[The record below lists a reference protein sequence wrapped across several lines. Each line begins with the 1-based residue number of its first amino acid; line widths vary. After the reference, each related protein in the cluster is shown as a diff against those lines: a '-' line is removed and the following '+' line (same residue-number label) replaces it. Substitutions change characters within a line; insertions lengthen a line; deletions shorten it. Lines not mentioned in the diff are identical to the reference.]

1 MRCVTRAGAPGCRRP
16 PAVYPAEEMDETRS
30 PRKAAAVGRAAALE
44 RVLLIAAQSDPLEAA
59 LRVARPPIACVR
71 VEAPGALLDG
81 LLRGS
86 DWDAAVVV
94 AGDPGAVAD
103 ALVALRDHDPRLPV
117 VVVAEREAAEEE
129 PVWRALGA
137 RLAMPRAD
145 LRDPVAELR
154 ALAAGDAAD
163 VEAPEPRDAEDAR
176 ALAAAAVG
184 ALHAVAAPA
193 ADASWR
199 RVAEAVRRAA
209 AADLVEVWRP
219 AGDHAPLRAGPIA
232 ADDPALARLHERLDA
247 GVRPRDRLVQW
258 AFERARAATVDDLA
272 RGPDARGAG
281 DPPGDARRP
290 SPPAPHAGPRFRRRD
305 AALAA
310 GLRAVHALPV
320 AGDAPD
326 GAGSPVAA
334 VLLLG
339 WRDPRV
345 AAEGAHR
352 AAWLAGALGPAWSWR
367 RRAEAATRRDALVDR
382 ALLAV
387 RDGAA
392 ACDAE
397 GRLMLRNRAAE
408 RLGFAGRVG
417 DPADRWRD
425 AWRLG
430 DAEGRPIA
438 AGGDPLS
445 QALAGRSLTALP
457 LTGESNAGRRRPIEV
472 DAEPIHDDAGALVG
486 AVVVLRDATSEAAA
500 SAEVLA
506 ASRRA
511 LAEFRG
517 LLDRAADLAAVL
529 GEASANDDLWGPLD
543 GFLRTT
549 TPANGWRV
557 RAPDGHELARRL
569 LGDPARPRLAQP
581 LRVGPRDLGVLE
593 LYAPDTTAWD
603 ERHAT
608 AALVAGNLLAVALD
622 HADLVVE
629 ERALRAQAEEGA
641 RRLRALFDAS
651 PAAVAVVALDDDEL
665 LDVNTALTQLLG
677 REREGLLR
685 RRAADVGLWL
695 EPDDRAAVLG
705 AALDGHGVRD
715 REVRVRHRDGREL
728 RCLLASER
736 TDHGGRPALL
746 VTLLDVTDRLVREA
760 QLAQLANFREVL
772 MGFVEE
778 TLVQGFE
785 GAFYQRLVEAAVR
798 ATPGAEAGSL
808 LLRDEHDAYRF
819 VAAVGYEETTD
830 DPLGIAA
837 RPTRAIAASLTVPI
851 HLDGRRVATLTL
863 DAFRHARAFDGASQ
877 QLAAAFAAQ
886 AATLVKRRS
895 LERELERLAYHDALT
910 GLPNRA
916 LLRDRLGQAVA
927 RAIRTGRGGAALF
940 LDLDNLKVTNDTLGH
955 TVGDALLTAVAQRL
969 RLTVRA
975 DDTVARVGGDEFVVL
990 LHEVRD
996 PDTTAQVAEKVLD
1009 ALRTPF
1015 DLGGHEVHA
1024 AASMGI
1030 VLFPDDAVD
1039 ADVLVQHGDTAMYQA
1054 KAQGKDRFRFF
1065 TREMNRALL
1074 ERAALEAQLRKALER
1089 DELTLHFQPRVSLRD
1104 GRITSVE
1111 ALARWRHP
1119 ERGWV
1124 PPSAFIP
1131 VAEDAGLIDAVGRRL
1146 LEHACRQA
1154 RAWVDAGC
1162 GTVVAFNLSAKQ
1174 LQERDI
1180 VAQVED
1186 ALARAG
1192 LAGRWLELELTES
1205 AVMRN
1210 VEENV
1215 GKLVALRRLGVHV
1228 SVDDFG
1234 TAYSSLNYLKR
1245 LPASALKIDRSF
1257 VVDLGDDPEASPHD
1271 AGIVR
1276 AVVVLAHTLGMQA
1289 IAEGI
1294 ETPAQ
1299 LAFLRDLGCEQGQ
1312 GYLFARPAPADEVTA
1327 QLRAGHL
1334 PLPPH
1339 GG

>member
-1 MRCVTRAGAPGCRRP
+1 
-16 PAVYPAEEMDETRS
+16 MDETRTT
-30 PRKAAAVGRAAALE
+30 RATAAPPRAAALE
-44 RVLLIAAQSDPLEAA
+44 RVVLVAAPNDPLEAA
-59 LRVARPPIACVR
+59 LRAAGPAVACVR
-71 VEAPGALLDG
+71 VDGPGALLDG

-86 DWDAAVVV
+86 DWDAAAVV
-94 AGDPGAVAD
+94 AAEPSRTAD
-103 ALVALRDHDPRLPV
+103 TLVALRDHDPRLPV
-117 VVVAEREAAEEE
+117 MVVVAHEAASEE
-129 PVWRALGA
+129 PLWRALGA
-137 RLAMPRAD
+137 RLVLPRD
-145 LRDPVAELR
+145 ELRDPVTELR
-154 ALAAGDAAD
+154 AIAEGDGGVLAT
-163 VEAPEPRDAEDAR
+163 PEPRDAADAR
-176 ALAAAAVG
+176 VLADAAVG
-184 ALHAVAAPA
+184 ALRAAGA
-193 ADASWR
+193 ADGDGAWR
-199 RVAEAVRRAA
+199 RVAESVRQASG
-209 AADLVEVWRP
+209 ADLVEVWRP
-219 AGDHAPLRAGPIA
+219 AGGGGPLRAGPVA
-232 ADDPALARLHERLDA
+232 TDDPQLARLHERLDA
-247 GVRPRDRLVQW
+247 GARPRDRLTQW
-258 AFERARAATVDDLA
+258 VYERARAATLDDLTK
-272 RGPDARGAG
+272 GPDARDAG
-281 DPPGDARRP
+281 EPRERPPHEGPRSA
-290 SPPAPHAGPRFRRRD
+290 APGPRFRRRD

-310 GLRAVHALPV
+310 GLRTIHALPV
-320 AGDAPD
+320 TGDGREA
-326 GAGSPVAA
+326 PVAA
-334 VLLLG
+334 VLLLA
-339 WRDPRV
+339 WRDPT
-345 AAEGAHR
+345 AARAGAAR
-352 AAWLAGALGPAWSWR
+352 AAWLLGSLSPAWSWR
-367 RRAEAATRRDALVDR
+367 RRAEAASRRDALVDR
-382 ALLAV
+382 ALLTV
-387 RDGAA
+387 RDGVA

-397 GRLMLRNRAAE
+397 GRLTLRNRAAE
-408 RLGFAGRVG
+408 RLGFGGRVG
-417 DPADRWRD
+417 DPADRWRET
-425 AWRLG
+425 WRLG
-430 DAEGRPIA
+430 ELDGRPVA
-438 AGGDPLS
+438 AGADPLTRAL
-445 QALAGRSLTALP
+445 QGETLAGLR
-457 LTGESNAGRRRPIEV
+457 LTGESNAGRQRPVEI
-472 DAEPIHDDAGALVG
+472 DAEPVRDDAGTIRG
-486 AVVVLRDATSEAAA
+486 AVVVLRDAAPEAAA

-511 LAEFRG
+511 LVEFRG

-529 GEASANDDLWGPLD
+529 GEASGNDGLWGPLD
-543 GFLRTT
+543 GFLRAT

-557 RAPDGHELARRL
+557 RAADGRELVRRL
-569 LGDPARPRLAQP
+569 LGDAARPRLTQP

-593 LYAPDTTAWD
+593 LYAPDATALD

-629 ERALRAQAEEGA
+629 ERALRARAEESA
-641 RRLRALFDAS
+641 RRLRALFDAT
-651 PAAVAVVALDDDEL
+651 PAAVAVVALEDDEV
-665 LDVNTALTQLLG
+665 LDVNVALTRMVG
-677 REREGLLR
+677 RERERLLR
-685 RRAADVGLWL
+685 RRTGEVGIVLD
-695 EPDDRAAVLG
+695 PDDRAAIVD
-705 AALDGHGVRD
+705 AAREGRGVRD
-715 REVRVRHRDGREL
+715 REVRCRHDDGRVL
-728 RCLLASER
+728 RCLLASEP

-746 VTLLDVTDRLVREA
+746 VTMLDVTDRLEREA

-772 MGFVEE
+772 MSFVEE

-808 LLRDEHDAYRF
+808 LLRDEHDAHRF
-819 VAAVGYEETTD
+819 AAAVGYEESTSD
-830 DPLGIAA
+830 ALGEDA
-837 RPTRAIAASLTVPI
+837 RRTRAIAASLTVPI

-863 DAFRHARAFDGASQ
+863 DAFRDPRAFDGASQ

-895 LERELERLAYHDALT
+895 LERELERMAYHDALT

-955 TVGDALLTAVAQRL
+955 SVGDALLMAVAQRL

-996 PDTTAQVAEKVLD
+996 VDVTAQVADKVLA
-1009 ALRTPF
+1009 ALRAPF
-1015 DLGGHEVHA
+1015 DIAGHEVHA
-1024 AASMGI
+1024 SASMGI
-1030 VLFPDDAVD
+1030 VLFPADAVD
-1039 ADVLVQHGDTAMYQA
+1039 ADLLVQHGDTAMYQA

-1089 DELTLHFQPRVSLRD
+1089 DELTLHFQPRAALHD

-1131 VAEDAGLIDAVGRRL
+1131 VAEDAGLIDAVGHRL
-1146 LEHACRQA
+1146 LERACRQA
-1154 RAWVDAGC
+1154 RDWVDAGC

-1215 GKLVALRRLGVHV
+1215 GKLAALRRLGVHV
-1228 SVDDFG
+1228 SIDDFG

-1257 VVDLGDDPEASPHD
+1257 VVDLGDDPEGSPHD

-1276 AVVVLAHTLGMQA
+1276 AVIALAHTLGMQA

-1299 LAFLRDLGCEQGQ
+1299 LSFLRDAGCDQGQ
-1312 GYLFARPAPADEVTA
+1312 GFLFARPAPVDEVTA
-1327 QLRAGHL
+1327 CLRAGRL
-1334 PLPPH
+1334 PWPPR
-1339 GG
+1339 GE